1 MINLLLGNGIDIQF
15 GGVACTSRYI
25 IKRIKYKALQD
36 GYDKLFGYELTSKE
50 LLAILDGFVFE
61 TNSIISGDYDVYA
74 VDDDTIQALED
85 FKDRYTEA
93 VNKPDDIMLED
104 WLFIVHMFFLKN
116 IDLEENRVSAVQ
128 GFERLLLD
136 AIYNDG
142 LVQKI
147 HTQMNRQVKKFLRQ
161 YDNIFTLNY
170 DNNIE
175 VLTGKKVYHLHGDF
189 SVLADSENENC
200 AIGYLRHR
208 QGETVFQEE
217 YSHCYC
223 NALLNYSGRLKLR
236 HIEEC
241 RRANDALERLYS
253 ECIADTEKLQ
263 RLKDVDAP
271 AYEQVEAKIGRPEL
285 IACSD
290 YYYREFATL
299 EGELHII
306 GVSPNNDAH
315 IFDAILGNDKI
326 KKVVFYYSDPK
337 HKDYIEATYSKELFV
352 CEDVNV
358 LWRKLNCNTP
368 KLNCNYPFPDE
379 IEDFVNAFN
388 ALSMDTIT
396 IDQVK
401 ENIKQITR
409 SEMERLC
416 KLVKTDMNVRNPE
429 HKPTDVKNFIKQNAS
444 ISYIALQQGVLPTV
458 LYLICVM
465 NFDLIKDREI

>member
-1 MINLLLGNGIDIQF
+1 MRHLLLGNGIDIQF
-15 GGVACTSRYI
+15 GGIACTSRYI
-25 IKRIKYKALQD
+25 IKRIKFKALQD

-50 LLAILDGFVFE
+50 LLAILDGFVSE
-61 TNSIISGDYDVYA
+61 TNSIIAGDYDVYA

-85 FKDRYTEA
+85 FKDRYTEEI
-93 VNKPDDIMLED
+93 NNPDDIMLED

-116 IDLEENRVSAVQ
+116 IDLEENRISAVQ

-142 LVQKI
+142 FVQNI
-147 HTQMNRQVKKFLRQ
+147 HAQMNKQVKKFLRQ

-208 QGETVFQEE
+208 RGETVFQKE

-236 HIEEC
+236 RIEEC
-241 RRANDALERLYS
+241 RKANDALERLYF

-263 RLKDVDAP
+263 KLKDVETS
-271 AYEQVEAKIGRPEL
+271 AYEQVEAKISRPEL
-285 IACSD
+285 SACSN
-290 YYYREFATL
+290 YYYNEFAVL
-299 EGELHII
+299 EGELHVI
-306 GVSPNNDAH
+306 GMSPNNDAH

-326 KKVVFYYSDPK
+326 KKVVFYYRDPK
-337 HKDYIEATYSKELFV
+337 HKDYIETTYPKELFV
-352 CEDVNV
+352 CEDVNA

-368 KLNCNYPFPDE
+368 KLNCSYPFPDE

-396 IDQVK
+396 VDQVK

-416 KLVKTDMNVRNPE
+416 KLVKSDMNARNPE
-429 HKPTDVKNFIKQNAS
+429 HKPTDAKDFIKQNAS

-465 NFDLIKDREI
+465 TFDLIKD